1 MASPPA
7 PDQPR
12 VAIIGTGFGGIAMA
26 VRLLEDGLQDVV
38 LLERADDT
46 GGTWRDNTYPGA
58 ACDIPS
64 HLYSLSFEPKGD
76 WTRRYSPQPEIRAY
90 LDDVVE
96 RHGLRGRTRFGFD
109 VRALA
114 WDEATSTWTLT
125 SQDGDRVVADVVVN
139 AVGALKDPRWPAI
152 EGLDDFEGPLFH
164 SARWDHGADLA
175 GRRVGVV
182 GTGASAIQFVPELAE
197 VAGHL
202 TVLQRTPPWIV
213 PRGDRAYRW
222 WERALYDTV
231 APARLAHRFATW
243 ASHELTHLVFASD
256 GPVRDL
262 GERYARWHLQ
272 RQVPDSELRATL
284 TPDYELGC
292 KRILRSDDYY
302 PALARPDVTVETR
315 SIARVTPTGV
325 ELADGDRVELD
336 ALVLGTGFTVDDP
349 LHGTVV
355 TGRDGRDLDGFWDGR
370 PSAHLGIT
378 VPGFPNH
385 FLLLGPNTGLG
396 HNSVVVMIE
405 AQVEYV
411 RRAVALLRRDDVASI
426 EVTEQAHDEFVAWV
440 DEQNAD
446 ATWSSGCSSWY
457 LNDRGENFSV
467 WPGTTASYKLATRRL
482 DRTKHVVRAP
492 ARTPA
497 TAPGVT
503 PAAAPGHEPQE
514 VPA

>member
-1 MASPPA
+1 M
-7 PDQPR
+7 
-12 VAIIGTGFGGIAMA
+12 FA
-26 VRLLEDGLQDVV
+26 V
-38 LLERADDT
+38 
-46 GGTWRDNTYPGA
+46 
-58 ACDIPS
+58 
-64 HLYSLSFEPKGD
+64 
-76 WTRRYSPQPEIRAY
+76 
-90 LDDVVE
+90 
-96 RHGLRGRTRFGFD
+96 
-109 VRALA
+109 
-114 WDEATSTWTLT
+114 
-125 SQDGDRVVADVVVN
+125 
-139 AVGALKDPRWPAI
+139 
-152 EGLDDFEGPLFH
+152 
-164 SARWDHGADLA
+164 
-175 GRRVGVV
+175 
-182 GTGASAIQFVPELAE
+182 
-197 VAGHL
+197 
-202 TVLQRTPPWIV
+202 
-213 PRGDRAYRW
+213 
-222 WERALYDTV
+222 
-231 APARLAHRFATW
+231 
-243 ASHELTHLVFASD
+243 D

-272 RQVPDSELRATL
+272 RQIPDPELRATL

-315 SIARVTPTGV
+315 SIVRVTPTGV
-325 ELADGDRVELD
+325 ELADGGQVELD

-370 PSAHLGIT
+370 PSAHLGMT

-426 EVTEQAHDEFVAWV
+426 EVTEQAHDDFVAWV

-497 TAPGVT
+497 AAPGTT